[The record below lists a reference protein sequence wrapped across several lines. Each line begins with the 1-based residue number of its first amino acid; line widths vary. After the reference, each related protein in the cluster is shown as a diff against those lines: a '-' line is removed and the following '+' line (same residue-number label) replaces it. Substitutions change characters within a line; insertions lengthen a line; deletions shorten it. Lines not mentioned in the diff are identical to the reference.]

1 MVVGGSISAVDL
13 ITDLAAIVSGPLY
26 LSQRGRNELLDEGWS
41 LPGVVTKPPIRRI
54 TAGNGGTIEFE
65 DGSTVENFDK
75 IIFGTGY
82 RLSYP
87 FLNPNPVTP
96 QNRLAG
102 FYQHIFKIGDP
113 SLTVVGQ
120 VKAALSF
127 RVYEYQA
134 VAVARFLA
142 GRATLPAVPEQ
153 KEWEVKRLAY
163 KGPTNNFHEIKPDLA
178 EYFTWLVDL
187 AGKPAGGTKGYELP
201 AWEDRWGELGFA
213 VLGLKEKY
221 WKSLKRA
228 AEPEQLKAKL

>member
-1 MVVGGSISAVDL
+1 ML
-13 ITDLAAIVSGPLY
+13 
-26 LSQRGRNELLDEGWS
+26 NEGWS
-41 LPGVVTKPPIRRI
+41 LPGVIIKPPIRRI
-54 TAGNGGTIEFE
+54 TANNGGTIEFE

-87 FLNPNPVTP
+87 FLKPNSVTP

-102 FYQHIFKIGDP
+102 FYQHIFKIDDP

-142 GRATLPAVPEQ
+142 GRATLPAILEQ
-153 KEWEVKRLAY
+153 KEWEEKRLAY
-163 KGPTNNFHEIKPDLA
+163 KGPTNKFHEIKPDLG
-178 EYFTWLVDL
+178 EYFTWLVKL
-187 AGKPAGGTKGYELP
+187 AGKPTGDSKGYELP
-201 AWEDRWGELGFA
+201 AWKDKWADAGLA
-213 VLGLKEKY
+213 VLQLKEKY

-228 AEPEQLKAKL
+228 AEPEQIKAKL